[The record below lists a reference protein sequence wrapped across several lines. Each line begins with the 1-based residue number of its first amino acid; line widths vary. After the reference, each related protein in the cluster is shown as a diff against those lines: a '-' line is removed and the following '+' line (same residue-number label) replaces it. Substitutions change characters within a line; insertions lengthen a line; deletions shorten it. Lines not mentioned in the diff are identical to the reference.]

1 MTYRNILLLLFLYA
15 LAVNPENIYA
25 QDNSKDIIRKSQTK
39 SVGTLFDTDHILH
52 FKLTGKLN
60 ELYKDISNNNS
71 NHPILLQYLDK
82 DSNLVS
88 IKLNVKTRGHFRRMK
103 GNCTMP
109 PLLLTFPKRNKI
121 KNTVFENQ
129 SKLKLVVPCQG
140 DDYVIEEFLV
150 YKLFNLIS
158 DRSFKARLALVD
170 FQDSLNR
177 RKIETHYCFLL
188 EDEKQMAERNQC
200 YVWKHRMLNMQN
212 TNPEEFRKMAVFQYM
227 IGNTDWGVP
236 YLQNIVLIT
245 KDSITAPT
253 TVPYDFDHAG

>member
-1 MTYRNILLLLFLYA
+1 
-15 LAVNPENIYA
+15 
-25 QDNSKDIIRKSQTK
+25 
-39 SVGTLFDTDHILH
+39 
-52 FKLTGKLN
+52 
-60 ELYKDISNNNS
+60 
-71 NHPILLQYLDK
+71 
-82 DSNLVS
+82 
-88 IKLNVKTRGHFRRMK
+88 
-103 GNCTMP
+103 
-109 PLLLTFPKRNKI
+109 
-121 KNTVFENQ
+121 
-129 SKLKLVVPCQG
+129 
-140 DDYVIEEFLV
+140 
-150 YKLFNLIS
+150 
-158 DRSFKARLALVD
+158 VD

-253 TVPYDFDHAG
+253 TVPYDFDHAGIVDPPYAGPAPELELSSILERLYRGYCETDMKNFASTFELFNKLKPDFYNVYTSCPLLTTKYIKFIKRYLNDFYNTINNKRLIDSEFGKPCRTDVRVEIKGLKN